1 MEKKGSMVTAS
12 DDFKSITPNSTIFKI
27 IPKNLKAGEDR
38 REQEE
43 LEDYPAEQAEN
54 PDPPDANDGSL
65 WWSQRQRRPPAR
77 LTAYVQIIY

>member
-1 MEKKGSMVTAS
+1 MVTAS
-12 DDFKSITPNSTIFKI
+12 DGFKSITRNSNIFKI
-27 IPKNLKAGEDR
+27 ITKNLKPEEDR

-43 LEDYPAEQAEN
+43 LEDYPAERAEN
-54 PDPPDANDGSL
+54 PDPTDANDGSL